1 MFVGDTLTVG
11 VRLIVPLGLL
21 NPYVNS
27 ILSGRWTEEE
37 PYNRRVGA
45 FFNKI
50 MHLIYIDR

>member
-50 MHLIYIDR
+50 MH